1 MLSIDIPLIE
11 ALEIAADSIKNPY
24 YAGIFKTIGARVS
37 DIKGLKEEMNS
48 SRLFPVVLLKTIEIS
63 ETPQALETAMTET
76 AYFYQKGMGKYI
88 EKKLVIFEVFMILF
102 LGITIG
108 GLVIAMYLPIFKMA
122 SML

>member
-1 MLSIDIPLIE
+1 MLSVDIPLIE
-11 ALEIAADSIKNPY
+11 ALEIAADSVKNPY

-63 ETPQALETAMTET
+63 ETPQALETAMAET

-88 EKKLVIFEVFMILF
+88 EKNLLIFEVFMMLF